1 MSERHLPDD
10 QSSTIDPYL
19 ITSVRQTLA
28 EQSAA
33 LQNLSKQ
40 LDSGQYQ
47 RVLNLIMNCKGH
59 VILSGMGKSGHVGRK
74 ISATLAST
82 GTPSFFIHP
91 AEAFHGD
98 LGMITP
104 YDLLILISA
113 SGETDEILKLVP
125 SLKNFGNRIIA
136 ITNNGNSTLAK
147 NADAVLE
154 LHMAN
159 ETCPNNLAPTTSTT
173 LTMAIG
179 DALAM
184 AIGDALAIAMIHQR
198 KFMPND
204 FARYHPGGS
213 LGRRLLTRVA
223 DVMQHDVPAVQLD
236 ASFKT
241 VIQRITSG
249 CQGMVM
255 VEDAEGGLAGI
266 ITDGDLRRFMEKEG
280 SLTSATAAQMM
291 TREPLTLPE
300 DTMIIEA
307 EEKMQKHRVSTLLV
321 TNKANKVTG
330 LVRIFD

>member
-59 VILSGMGKSGHVGRK
+59 VILREWVTRHVGRK
-74 ISATLAST
+74 MSATLAST

-147 NADAVLE
+147 MLMPCWNSTWRMKPARII
-154 LHMAN
+154 LHQ
-159 ETCPNNLAPTTSTT
+159 
-173 LTMAIG
+173 
-179 DALAM
+179 
-184 AIGDALAIAMIHQR
+184 QR
-198 KFMPND
+198 
-204 FARYHPGGS
+204 
-213 LGRRLLTRVA
+213 
-223 DVMQHDVPAVQLD
+223 
-236 ASFKT
+236 
-241 VIQRITSG
+241 
-249 CQGMVM
+249 
-255 VEDAEGGLAGI
+255 
-266 ITDGDLRRFMEKEG
+266 
-280 SLTSATAAQMM
+280 
-291 TREPLTLPE
+291 LP
-300 DTMIIEA
+300 
-307 EEKMQKHRVSTLLV
+307 R
-321 TNKANKVTG
+321 
-330 LVRIFD
+330 

>member
-125 SLKNFGNRIIA
+125 SLKISAIELSPLPIMEIPRWRKMLMPCWNSTWRMKPARII
-136 ITNNGNSTLAK
+136 
-147 NADAVLE
+147 
-154 LHMAN
+154 LHQ
-159 ETCPNNLAPTTSTT
+159 
-173 LTMAIG
+173 
-179 DALAM
+179 
-184 AIGDALAIAMIHQR
+184 QR
-198 KFMPND
+198 
-204 FARYHPGGS
+204 
-213 LGRRLLTRVA
+213 
-223 DVMQHDVPAVQLD
+223 
-236 ASFKT
+236 
-241 VIQRITSG
+241 
-249 CQGMVM
+249 
-255 VEDAEGGLAGI
+255 
-266 ITDGDLRRFMEKEG
+266 
-280 SLTSATAAQMM
+280 
-291 TREPLTLPE
+291 LP
-300 DTMIIEA
+300 
-307 EEKMQKHRVSTLLV
+307 R
-321 TNKANKVTG
+321 
-330 LVRIFD
+330 

>member
-74 ISATLAST
+74 MSATLAST

-136 ITNNGNSTLAK
+136 ITNNGNST
-147 NADAVLE
+147 
-154 LHMAN
+154 
-159 ETCPNNLAPTTSTT
+159 
-173 LTMAIG
+173 
-179 DALAM
+179 
-184 AIGDALAIAMIHQR
+184 LAIAMIHQR

-266 ITDGDLRRFMEKEG
+266 ITDGDLRRFMEKED

>member
-28 EQSAA
+28 EQGAA

-74 ISATLAST
+74 MSATLAST

-125 SLKNFGNRIIA
+125 SLKISATELSLLPIMEIPRWRKMLMPCWNSTWRMKPARII
-136 ITNNGNSTLAK
+136 
-147 NADAVLE
+147 
-154 LHMAN
+154 LHQ
-159 ETCPNNLAPTTSTT
+159 
-173 LTMAIG
+173 
-179 DALAM
+179 
-184 AIGDALAIAMIHQR
+184 QR
-198 KFMPND
+198 
-204 FARYHPGGS
+204 
-213 LGRRLLTRVA
+213 
-223 DVMQHDVPAVQLD
+223 
-236 ASFKT
+236 
-241 VIQRITSG
+241 
-249 CQGMVM
+249 
-255 VEDAEGGLAGI
+255 
-266 ITDGDLRRFMEKEG
+266 
-280 SLTSATAAQMM
+280 
-291 TREPLTLPE
+291 LP
-300 DTMIIEA
+300 
-307 EEKMQKHRVSTLLV
+307 R
-321 TNKANKVTG
+321 
-330 LVRIFD
+330 

>member
-19 ITSVRQTLA
+19 ITSVCQTLA
-28 EQSAA
+28 EQGAA

-40 LDSGQYQ
+40 LDSTQYQ
-47 RVLNLIMNCKGH
+47 RALDLIINCKGH

-74 ISATLAST
+74 MSATLAST

-179 DALAM
+179 DALA
-184 AIGDALAIAMIHQR
+184 IAMIHHR

-223 DVMQHDVPAVQLD
+223 DVMQHDVPSVHLD
-236 ASFKT
+236 APFKT

-255 VEDAEGGLAGI
+255 VEDAKGELAGI
-266 ITDGDLRRFMEKEG
+266 ITDGDLRRFMEKVD

-300 DTMIIEA
+300 ETMIIEA

>member
-28 EQSAA
+28 EQGAA

-74 ISATLAST
+74 MSATLAST

-136 ITNNGNSTLAK
+136 ITNNGNSPLARICDYK
-147 NADAVLE
+147 IVTATRE
-154 LHMAN
+154 
-159 ETCPNNLAPTTSTT
+159 
-173 LTMAIG
+173 
-179 DALAM
+179 
-184 AIGDALAIAMIHQR
+184 
-198 KFMPND
+198 K
-204 FARYHPGGS
+204 
-213 LGRRLLTRVA
+213 LLTEEFWFSRV
-223 DVMQHDVPAVQLD
+223 
-236 ASFKT
+236 T
-241 VIQRITSG
+241 
-249 CQGMVM
+249 
-255 VEDAEGGLAGI
+255 
-266 ITDGDLRRFMEKEG
+266 
-280 SLTSATAAQMM
+280 ATAVMEILYLLLRAGMKGSM
-291 TREPLTLPE
+291 EHIRRH
-300 DTMIIEA
+300 
-307 EEKMQKHRVSTLLV
+307 EKAISPDK
-321 TNKANKVTG
+321 K
-330 LVRIFD
+330 

>member
-74 ISATLAST
+74 MSATLAST

-136 ITNNGNSTLAK
+136 ITNNGNS
-147 NADAVLE
+147 
-154 LHMAN
+154 
-159 ETCPNNLAPTTSTT
+159 P
-173 LTMAIG
+173 
-179 DALAM
+179 
-184 AIGDALAIAMIHQR
+184 
-198 KFMPND
+198 
-204 FARYHPGGS
+204 
-213 LGRRLLTRVA
+213 
-223 DVMQHDVPAVQLD
+223 
-236 ASFKT
+236 
-241 VIQRITSG
+241 
-249 CQGMVM
+249 
-255 VEDAEGGLAGI
+255 LAGI
-266 ITDGDLRRFMEKEG
+266 CDYKIV
-280 SLTSATAAQMM
+280 TA
-291 TREPLTLPE
+291 TREKLLT
-300 DTMIIEA
+300 
-307 EEKMQKHRVSTLLV
+307 EE
-321 TNKANKVTG
+321 
-330 LVRIFD
+330 F

>member
-179 DALAM
+179 DALA
-184 AIGDALAIAMIHQR
+184 IAMIHQR

-213 LGRRLLTRVA
+213 AGAVPRQVIRFLNDEHNRALLRGVIASGNRNFGEAYGRA
-223 DVMQHDVPAVQLD
+223 GDVIARKCSVPWLYRFELMGTQSDIENVRKGVTE
-236 ASFKT
+236 FW
-241 VIQRITSG
+241 QR
-249 CQGMVM
+249 QPQN
-255 VEDAEGGLAGI
+255 A
-266 ITDGDLRRFMEKEG
+266 
-280 SLTSATAAQMM
+280 
-291 TREPLTLPE
+291 
-300 DTMIIEA
+300 
-307 EEKMQKHRVSTLLV
+307 
-321 TNKANKVTG
+321 
-330 LVRIFD
+330 